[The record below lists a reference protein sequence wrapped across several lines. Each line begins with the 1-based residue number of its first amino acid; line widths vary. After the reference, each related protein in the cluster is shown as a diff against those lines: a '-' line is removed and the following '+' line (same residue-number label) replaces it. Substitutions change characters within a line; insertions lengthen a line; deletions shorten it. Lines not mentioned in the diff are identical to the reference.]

1 MARKIQ
7 IQFSDPSNK
16 TSSMT
21 VSYISTSATSA
32 NILIFAKGLISLTDN
47 SYISTTQIDSTKL
60 D

>member
-7 IQFSDPSNK
+7 IKFLDPSNK
-16 TSSMT
+16 SSTTT

-32 NILIFAKGLISLTDN
+32 NILTFAKGIISLTDN
-47 SYISTTQIDSTKL
+47 TYISTTQIDSTKL